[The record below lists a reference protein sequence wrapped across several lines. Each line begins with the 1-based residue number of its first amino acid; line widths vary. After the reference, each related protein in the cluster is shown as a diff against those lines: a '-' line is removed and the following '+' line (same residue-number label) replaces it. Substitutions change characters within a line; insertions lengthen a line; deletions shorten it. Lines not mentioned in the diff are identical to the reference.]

1 MTAATPPLGPSA
13 NPGTDAGPA
22 VTSGRDVA
30 ESGRPTTGPGASARV
45 SEQSVSAAAAGS
57 VGTRVVLLA
66 ISLATGVLAARVL
79 GPHDRGVVAVVLAC
93 AAIFGALLTVGME
106 TANLRYAGASVAA
119 HRRTVWWSLRH
130 VATVGVGVAAA
141 WGALAL
147 VVGPAVRIGLDPV
160 TFALALSL
168 GPVVLLSSL
177 LGTAEIGRS
186 RASVYN
192 WTVIGGL
199 LVYGLLLVALAVTDR
214 ADTDTVIGAYLV
226 GQVCAAA
233 VLLVRALPLSRHPG
247 TPQDAAAYRA
257 FARRVYAP
265 NLAQFAMVRSQV
277 PAIHLV
283 AGAGAVGVY
292 SVAVPFAEMLLVLP
306 VALSLILVPAVA
318 HGGADWHTVRRMSVQ
333 TLLITAVGAGLL
345 AAVAPLAF
353 PLLFGR
359 QFAEAVP
366 VLWAML
372 PGLIVLAVARTAQSY
387 LTAVDRPGPPTLA
400 AVSAAIGG
408 LLAMVVLIPRFGTLG
423 AGFAVSAGYVLY
435 GLVVGWAF
443 LDHRPV
449 QGRRNGPTRM
459 TTERGGRHARPTTRD
474 RDSLLPAWG
483 RAAGVLVAGV
493 AAGVVAVQDTSLL
506 LRLAALAV
514 VVLVI
519 TVPGFG
525 LYCIALA
532 VPASQLPIAPAA
544 SSTTPLLALILC
556 TLVGTLLRGRTTR
569 RSTPAVL
576 IVAGLTCVLA
586 LGVTVG
592 GQPNQAFRSVAA
604 IAIPLACIP
613 LIDTARARS
622 RSVLLVFAVAATG
635 VGLFHAALALIG
647 TPVLAEENPALA
659 ESLSSLNHNAWGP
672 MLLLAL
678 AVLLARLRPG
688 VSGTARVLTVAGIAA
703 VVVSVVLSYSRST
716 YIGGALLLLCFVI
729 QRRRTVALALT
740 GIVVVLTVGLTGVQ
754 LVPDQVAERIA
765 YTTVDGRLDSS
776 SSVRLD
782 LWLSALRMAADHP
795 LAGVGFQNFRTH
807 LPEYF
812 QPEVTVAAVDVQ
824 LDSLNHAHNTYL
836 TVLAQTGLVG
846 VLLVGGLLFI
856 VIRQTRRRLRDGD
869 QSAEAAVLG
878 MAAVGGCSLFG
889 EPLLTLPVLIP
900 FVLLLAVAT
909 ARSQAE
915 PKRVTDRRPAG
926 AKHSVRTRPA
936 WTPGQSGYGARRG
949 RSTADKVLT

>member
-1 MTAATPPLGPSA
+1 M
-13 NPGTDAGPA
+13 
-22 VTSGRDVA
+22 
-30 ESGRPTTGPGASARV
+30 
-45 SEQSVSAAAAGS
+45 SAAAAGS

-66 ISLATGVLAARVL
+66 VSLVTGVLAARVL

-93 AAIFGALLTVGME
+93 ASIFGALLTVGME
-106 TANLRYAGASVAA
+106 TANLRYAGGSVAA

-130 VATVGVGVAAA
+130 VGTVGVGVAAA
-141 WGALAL
+141 WGALAV

-160 TFALALSL
+160 TFALALAL

-186 RASVYN
+186 HASVYN
-192 WTVIGGL
+192 LTVIGGL
-199 LVYGLLLVALAVTDR
+199 LVYGVLLVVLTATGR
-214 ADTDTVIGAYLV
+214 ADTNTVIGAYLL
-226 GQVCAAA
+226 GQACAAA
-233 VLLVRALPLSRHPG
+233 VLLVRALPLSREPG
-247 TPQDAAAYRA
+247 PPEDRAAYRS

-277 PAIHLV
+277 PAIHLI

-318 HGGADWHTVRRMSVQ
+318 HGGADWHTVRRMSVR

-353 PLLFGR
+353 PLLFGA

-400 AVSAAIGG
+400 AVSAAVAG
-408 LLAMVVLIPRFGTLG
+408 LLAMAVLIPRFGTLG
-423 AGFAVSAGYVLY
+423 AGLAVSAGYVLY

-443 LDHRPV
+443 LGYRPA
-449 QGRRNGPTRM
+449 QGRRNGPTNM
-459 TTERGGRHARPTTRD
+459 TITHGGRHTRSP
-474 RDSLLPAWG
+474 RRERESVLPAWG
-483 RAAGVLVAGV
+483 RAAGVLVAGA
-493 AAGVVAVQDTSLL
+493 AAGVVAVQDTTLL
-506 LRLAALAV
+506 LRLAALAA

-519 TVPGFG
+519 TLPGFG

-532 VPASQLPIAPAA
+532 VPASQLPLALAPD
-544 SSTTPLLALILC
+544 TTPLLALILC
-556 TLVGTLLRGRTTR
+556 TLVGTLLRGRPAR
-569 RSTPAVL
+569 RGMPAVL
-576 IVAGLTCVLA
+576 IVTALTCLLA
-586 LGVTVG
+586 LGVAIG
-592 GQPNQAFRSVAA
+592 GQPSQAFRSVAA
-604 IAIPLACIP
+604 IAVPLACIP
-613 LIDTARARS
+613 LIDSARARS
-622 RSVLLVFAVAATG
+622 RSVLLVFAVAATA
-635 VGLFHAALALIG
+635 VGLVHAGLALVG
-647 TPVLAEENPALA
+647 TPMLAEENPALA
-659 ESLSSLNHNAWGP
+659 ESLSGLNHNAWGP

-678 AVLLARLRPG
+678 AVLLSRLRPG
-688 VSGTARVLTVAGIAA
+688 VSGPARLLTVAGVVA
-703 VVVSVVLSYSRST
+703 VTVSVVLSYSRST

-740 GIVVVLTVGLTGVQ
+740 GMVVVLTVGLTGVQ
-754 LVPDQVAERIA
+754 LVPEKVAERIA

-782 LWLSALRMAADHP
+782 LWLSALRMAGDYP
-795 LAGVGFQNFRTH
+795 VTGVGFQNFRAH

-812 QPEVTVAAVDVQ
+812 QSEITVAAVDVQ
-824 LDSLNHAHNTYL
+824 IDSLNHAHNTYL
-836 TVLAQTGLVG
+836 TVLTQTGLVG

-856 VIRQTRRRLRDGD
+856 VIRRLRRRLRAGD
-869 QSAEAAVLG
+869 STAEAAVLG
-878 MAAVGGCSLFG
+878 MAAIGGCSLFG

-909 ARSQAE
+909 ARQPVETEAASGE
-915 PKRVTDRRPAG
+915 RRVGPRHAVSDRP
-926 AKHSVRTRPA
+926 VP
-936 WTPGQSGYGARRG
+936 TPGPIGYRAGRR
-949 RSTADKVLT
+949 RSTADRVLI

>member
-1 MTAATPPLGPSA
+1 M
-13 NPGTDAGPA
+13 
-22 VTSGRDVA
+22 
-30 ESGRPTTGPGASARV
+30 
-45 SEQSVSAAAAGS
+45 SAAAAGS
-57 VGTRVVLLA
+57 VGTRIVLLA
-66 ISLATGVLAARVL
+66 VSLVTGVLAARVL

-93 AAIFGALLTVGME
+93 ASIFGALLTLGME
-106 TANLRYAGASVAA
+106 TANLRYAGGSVVA

-130 VATVGVGVAAA
+130 VGTVGAGVAAA
-141 WGALAL
+141 WGALAV
-147 VVGPAVRIGLDPV
+147 VVGPVVRIGLDPV
-160 TFALALSL
+160 TFALALIL

-192 WTVIGGL
+192 LTVIGGL
-199 LVYGLLLVALAVTDR
+199 LVYGLLLVALTATGR
-214 ADTDTVIGAYLV
+214 ANTNTVLGAYLL
-226 GQVCAAA
+226 GQVCTGA
-233 VLLVRALPLSRHPG
+233 VLLVRALPLSREPG
-247 TPQDAAAYRA
+247 TPEDAAAYRS

-265 NLAQFAMVRSQV
+265 NLAQFAMVRSQI
-277 PAIHLV
+277 PAIHLM

-306 VALSLILVPAVA
+306 VALSLILVPAIA
-318 HGGADWHTVRRMSVQ
+318 HGGADWHTVRRMSVR

-353 PLLFGR
+353 PLLFGPE
-359 QFAEAVP
+359 FAEAVP

-400 AVSAAIGG
+400 AVSAAVAG
-408 LLAMVVLIPRFGTLG
+408 LLAMVVLIPRFGTVG
-423 AGFAVSAGYVLY
+423 AGLAVSTGYVLY

-443 LDHRPV
+443 LGYRPV
-449 QGRRNGPTRM
+449 KGRRNGPTNM
-459 TTERGGRHARPTTRD
+459 TIERGGRHARSPR
-474 RDSLLPAWG
+474 RERESVLPAWG
-483 RAAGVLVAGV
+483 RAGGVLVAGA
-493 AAGVVAVQDTSLL
+493 AAGLVAVQDTTLL
-506 LRLAALAV
+506 LRLAALAM
-514 VVLVI
+514 VVLII
-519 TVPGFG
+519 TLPGFG

-532 VPASQLPIAPAA
+532 VPASQLPIALAPD
-544 SSTTPLLALILC
+544 TTPLLALILC
-556 TLVGTLLRGRTTR
+556 TLVGTLLRGRPAR
-569 RSTPAVL
+569 RSTAAVL
-576 IVAGLTCVLA
+576 IVTGLTCLLA

-613 LIDTARARS
+613 LIDSTRARS
-622 RSVLLVFAVAATG
+622 RSVLLVFAVAATV
-635 VGLFHAALALIG
+635 VGLVHAALALIG
-647 TPVLAEENPALA
+647 TPMLAEENPALA

-678 AVLLARLRPG
+678 AVLLSRLRPDA
-688 VSGTARVLTVAGIAA
+688 SRAARAVTLAGIIA
-703 VVVSVVLSYSRST
+703 VTVSVVLSYSRST

-729 QRRRTVALALT
+729 RRRRAVALALT
-740 GIVVVLTVGLTGVQ
+740 GMVVVLTVGVTGVQ
-754 LVPDQVAERIA
+754 LVPEKVAERIA

-782 LWLSALRMAADHP
+782 LWRSALRMAADHP
-795 LAGVGFQNFRTH
+795 LAGVGFQNFRAH

-836 TVLAQTGLVG
+836 TVLTQTGLVG
-846 VLLVGGLLFI
+846 VLLVGGLLLI
-856 VIRQTRRRLRDGD
+856 VIRQTRRRLRAGEPT
-869 QSAEAAVLG
+869 AEAAVLG
-878 MAAVGGCSLFG
+878 MVAIGGCSLFG

-909 ARSQAE
+909 ARQPVE
-915 PKRVTDRRPAG
+915 PNHATDSRPAG
-926 AKHSVRTRPA
+926 PRHSAKTRPA
-936 WTPGQSGYGARRG
+936 WATGPRGYGAG
-949 RSTADKVLT
+949 RSRTTADRVLI